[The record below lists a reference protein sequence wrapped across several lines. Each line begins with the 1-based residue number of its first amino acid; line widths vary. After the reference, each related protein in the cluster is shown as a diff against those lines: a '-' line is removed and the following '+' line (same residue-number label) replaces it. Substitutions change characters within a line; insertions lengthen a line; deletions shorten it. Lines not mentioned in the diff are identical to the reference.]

1 MHNTIYVYAFA
12 HFLVDFSCAYLVFY
26 TLNKDE
32 QWWLSILLY
41 NFCAFALQM
50 PLGLIADKKNKNSLI
65 AILGCTLVCIAYLP
79 VLPYLLIAILAG
91 VGNAMFH
98 IGGGLEVINERHGKA
113 TPLGIFVSPGALG
126 IFLGTLLGDKK
137 SIPIIFQIAILGCL
151 VTFLI
156 LHNFKR
162 RDSYQTENPSFSMRP
177 VLEEQ
182 EYRESNHYVFYIT
195 VMMIGLVFVVSLRSY
210 LGLALTFY
218 WKSKMIY
225 KVLLILA
232 VVLGKAFG
240 GIASDFFGG
249 RRTIVLSLSLA
260 AICFLFANQPI
271 FGIISIFLFN
281 MTMPITLHR
290 ILRLF
295 PGAGGFAFG
304 ILTFALFLG
313 YLPFYLIKIP
323 LIQLEIASLI
333 SLVSMV
339 VLYFLWKGEAHVD

>member
-1 MHNTIYVYAFA
+1 MHSTIYVYAFA
-12 HFLVDFSCAYLVFY
+12 HFLVDFSCAYLVFH
-26 TLNKDE
+26 TLNKDAH
-32 QWWLSILLY
+32 WWLSILLY

-65 AILGCTLVCIAYLP
+65 AILGCTFVCIACLP
-79 VLPYLLIAILAG
+79 ILPFLLIAILAG

-98 IGGGLEVINERHGKA
+98 IGGGLEVINESHGKA
-113 TPLGIFVSPGALG
+113 TPLGIFVSPGTLG

-137 SIPIIFQIAILGCL
+137 SIPIIFQIAILLCL
-151 VTFLI
+151 VAFLI

-162 RDSYQTENPSFSMRP
+162 RDSFQTENQPLSMRS
-177 VLEEQ
+177 VLEEH
-182 EYRESNHYVFYIT
+182 RESNHYVFYVT

-210 LGLALTFY
+210 LGLALTFS

-240 GIASDFFGG
+240 GIASDFFGE

-260 AICFLFANQPI
+260 AICFLFANYPI
-271 FGIISIFLFN
+271 FGILAIFLFN

-290 ILRLF
+290 ILQVF

-333 SLVSMV
+333 SMVSMV
-339 VLYFLWKGEAHVD
+339 VLYFLWKGDAHVD